1 LLARFLQES
10 AAAVEAEIGRR
21 LGSASGHAAPRLIG
35 AMRYAALGGG
45 KRLRAAL
52 VRAVAQTLGH
62 GGDGT
67 AWLATAAGIE
77 AVHAYSLIHDDL
89 PAMDDATTRRGRA
102 ACHLAFDEATA
113 ILAGDALQAAAFE
126 WIAEDEHLSIQ
137 ARLALVAGLAR
148 AAGAAGMCGGQM
160 LDLQGEVEPPDLDGL
175 ELMERLKTGAMI
187 AFAAEAG
194 ALVAGS
200 SPEIRHG
207 IVQWARC
214 LGLAFQIK
222 DDLLD
227 VEGDSRVTGKDPGLD
242 AERGKTT
249 FVSLMGVDSARQRI
263 DLLGREANRHLRDHD
278 IEVDLLDSLFHYVVT
293 RDR

>member
-1 LLARFLQES
+1 LLTSFLQDT
-10 AAAVEAEIGRR
+10 AASVEAEIDRL
-21 LGSASGHAAPRLIG
+21 LGSPADHAAPRLVE

-52 VRAVAQTLGH
+52 VRAVADALAGASQSN
-62 GGDGT
+62 
-67 AWLATAAGIE
+67 WMATAAAIE

-89 PAMDDATTRRGRA
+89 PAMDDASTRRGRP

-113 ILAGDALQAAAFE
+113 VLAGDALQAVAFE
-126 WIAEDEHLSIQ
+126 WIAGD
-137 ARLALVAGLAR
+137 ARLPEIARLTLIAGLAR

-160 LDLQGEVEPPDLDGL
+160 LDLQGEANPPDLAGL
-175 ELMERLKTGAMI
+175 EQMERLKTGAMI

-194 ALVAGS
+194 AVIAGADA
-200 SPEIRHG
+200 PVRHHVVG
-207 IVQWARC
+207 WARC

-227 VEGDSRVTGKDPGLD
+227 VEGDGSVTGKDAGLD
-242 AERGKTT
+242 AVRGKTT
-249 FVSLMGVDSARQRI
+249 FVSLMGVKAARERLDVLALEASHHLG
-263 DLLGREANRHLRDHD
+263 DLGV
-278 IEVDLLDSLFHYVVT
+278 EVNLLDSIFHYVVT